1 MSKCMTKFLF
11 PVFDPLHQYLT
22 FQSRTVHATH
32 SGTAM
37 QSAIPYFVTV
47 PLVNQ
52 VVYFGTTKV
61 FQIHGRN
68 VEDFQQIFF
77 DVPSFVGNQISL
89 PRLVSVVQILYIY
102 LEKFLT
108 FSIFKTGGSELQTMN
123 SSAYILY
130 LTDLLAIQLYI
141 LQRGRV
147 HVVGKSSID
156 VCSTQFST
164 DEVRDKKAFHV
175 NHHGDSLQD
184 IEFIIGGARHLYER
198 DDKSKP
204 PAT

>member
-1 MSKCMTKFLF
+1 MTKFLF

-32 SGTAM
+32 SGTPM
-37 QSAIPYFVTV
+37 QSAMPYFVSKSHV
-47 PLVNQ
+47 DQ
-52 VVYFGTTKV
+52 VVYFGTVKV

-77 DVPSFVGNQISL
+77 DVTSFVGNQISL
-89 PRLVSVVQILYIY
+89 HRLVSVVQILYIY

-108 FSIFKTGGSELQTMN
+108 LGIFKTGWGELQTMN
-123 SSAYILY
+123 SPAYILY
-130 LTDLLAIQLYI
+130 LTDLLSIQLCI

-184 IEFIIGGARHLYER
+184 IEFVICCARHLYER